1 MTQDQQDADLS
12 DARALA
18 PHGVTV
24 DRCRHESIEETAL
37 WLFTDGAQI
46 ASITRDG
53 AAWRATRML
62 RGMPTAQT
70 MADTLPAAMAYAT
83 TQTARR

>member
-12 DARALA
+12 SARALLPPGLTA
-18 PHGVTV
+18 
-24 DRCRHESIEETAL
+24 DRCRHESITETAL
-37 WLFTDGAQI
+37 WVFDGAQQV

-70 MADTLPAAMAYAT
+70 MADDLPAAMAYAT
-83 TQTARR
+83 APSR